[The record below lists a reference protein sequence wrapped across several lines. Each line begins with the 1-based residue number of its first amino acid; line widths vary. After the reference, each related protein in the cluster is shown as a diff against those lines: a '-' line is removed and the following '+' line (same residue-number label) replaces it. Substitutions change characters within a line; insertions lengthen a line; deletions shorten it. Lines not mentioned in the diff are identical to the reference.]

1 MVVNGN
7 VCGVAVFGNVTAEQ
21 IRKGIAIVETVA
33 TLKRQLAELFD
44 EQTAEAVVARLGVSS
59 ATLTQ
64 GELPKEVD
72 EQYRFLAELGAIRKA
87 H

>member
-7 VCGVAVFGNVTAEQ
+7 VCGVTVFGNVTAEQ
-21 IRKGIAIVETVA
+21 IRKGMAIVETIE

-44 EQTAEAVVARLGVSS
+44 EGTAEAVVGRLGISA

-64 GELPKEVD
+64 GELPKEIE